1 MNIEHATSGGF
12 LLPVQKCREGHD
24 IASLADHELIAAVIG
39 TGTRG
44 KDVIELSLQLLR
56 DFGGLHGILS
66 RGIREIARARGMGMT
81 KAIRVRAAFE
91 LGRRVISRRVDSR
104 YVDSPAAV
112 WEFLLPYMAGLER
125 EEFRVLVLNNKNGIL
140 KNSMVSAGTVS
151 EALVHPREVFRDAI
165 REGAASLI
173 VAHNHP
179 TGELTPSKEDIST
192 TRRLVEAGTIIGIPI
207 LDHVIITDTSYYS
220 FKEGG
225 YL

>member
-1 MNIEHATSGGF
+1 
-12 LLPVQKCREGHD
+12 
-24 IASLADHELIAAVIG
+24 
-39 TGTRG
+39 
-44 KDVIELSLQLLR
+44 
-56 DFGGLHGILS
+56 
-66 RGIREIARARGMGMT
+66 
-81 KAIRVRAAFE
+81 
-91 LGRRVISRRVDSR
+91 
-104 YVDSPAAV
+104 
-112 WEFLLPYMAGLER
+112 MAGLER